1 MTGCNLAASCSFC
14 NHECADSTLAMHASH
29 SLAPNPLSYN
39 HHMQALK
46 SLEVLDLHNNLME
59 TLTGLTALTN
69 LRRLNL
75 AGNRISS
82 ICSLS
87 MLTCLEDL
95 DLNRNFLASLTVSN
109 PVPGDVDAITTG
121 GVEETDWPASL
132 RKLTLAANRYSSPCA
147 MGTLNPFCSCQADMP
162 A

>member
-1 MTGCNLAASCSFC
+1 
-14 NHECADSTLAMHASH
+14 
-29 SLAPNPLSYN
+29 
-39 HHMQALK
+39 MQALK

-87 MLTCLEDL
+87 TLTSLEDL
-95 DLNRNFLASLTVSN
+95 DLKRNFLASLAVSK
-109 PVPGDVDAITTG
+109 PVAGELESDRTG
-121 GVEETDWPASL
+121 GVEETCWPASL
-132 RKLTLAANRYSSPCA
+132 RKLTLAANRYSIPCT
-147 MGTLNPFCSCQADMP
+147 MGTLIPFCSCQADMP
-162 A
+162 T